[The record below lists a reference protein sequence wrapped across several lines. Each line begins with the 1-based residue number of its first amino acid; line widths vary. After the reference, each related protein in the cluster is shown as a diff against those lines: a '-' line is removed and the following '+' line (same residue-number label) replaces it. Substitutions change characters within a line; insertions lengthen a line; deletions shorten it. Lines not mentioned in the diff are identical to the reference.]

1 MGQAG
6 LCTNWTQRDSEGPD
20 VQTFLQIS
28 GSHLGGGSPPWQCL
42 QTSSMIMAVGG
53 ATGLISMISL
63 WVEARKLLRV
73 GQCTG
78 RPTEDQGLDVTG
90 AAGGKFLPK
99 AQNS

>member
-6 LCTNWTQRDSEGPD
+6 LCSNWTQRDSEGPD
-20 VQTFLQIS
+20 MQTFLQIS
-28 GSHLGGGSPPWQCL
+28 GSHLGGGLPPWQCL
-42 QTSSMIMAVGG
+42 QTFSMITAVGG
-53 ATGLISMISL
+53 ATGTL

-78 RPTEDQGLDVTG
+78 HPTEDQGLDVTG